1 MFKYLTKGLL
11 AGIVINLLDN
21 CRHLSI
27 QVLKIEAAKCYLH
40 GVRMARLSA
49 IGLMRMGLVIGLIG
63 VGVLLFHAG
72 LFILLPWTAETKAV
86 LGMFLGLAYVAI
98 GCVGFMRPW
107 MRRRGWRSRV
117 SLRCWTKRSVSPT
130 RTHPTAKVLPKAARC
145 VPTGRHEYK
154 FVVSVSERMVRNTS
168 VRDGRHPHD
177 PCGELPWS

>member
-11 AGIVINLLDN
+11 AGIAIKLLDN
-21 CRHLSI
+21 CRHVSI

-63 VGVLLFHAG
+63 VGALLFHAG

-98 GCVGFMRPW
+98 GCVALHAAMVEKTW
-107 MRRRGWRSRV
+107 MEKSGVTEMLDEAIGQSN
-117 SLRCWTKRSVSPT
+117 KDSP
-130 RTHPTAKVLPKAARC
+130 
-145 VPTGRHEYK
+145 
-154 FVVSVSERMVRNTS
+154 
-168 VRDGRHPHD
+168 DGK
-177 PCGELPWS
+177 GST